1 MFKINRQAKCVLD
14 KLTEE
19 LNEPGDHREIDK
31 APGFMSVHIE
41 HIGDCNLG
49 PMFSVAHYFL
59 QNGDMMKDPDMTS
72 LRDQSG
78 DYYPLE
84 FQKDRLSWQT
94 VERSHHLG
102 FSFGPSL
109 PGGSWLWLAWS
120 CFFWTNFRFDK
131 GGCG

>member
-59 QNGDMMKDPDMTS
+59 QNGDIWPITTGRFLVMVS
-72 LRDQSG
+72 LVIFLLD
-78 DYYPLE
+78 
-84 FQKDRLSWQT
+84 K
-94 VERSHHLG
+94 
-102 FSFGPSL
+102 
-109 PGGSWLWLAWS
+109 
-120 CFFWTNFRFDK
+120 FWV
-131 GGCG
+131 